1 MCPNEINRAGIPQDT
16 VTVAKKQF
24 DVDKQKLEK
33 NKTNEEIQKE
43 LKSKAGNA
51 GTTIEERNN
60 KKVEDM
66 SLEELQKLDEKIT
79 LEKLETRKAEI
90 QKELKEK
97 GDKMTSEDYIILDVE
112 LQMIDR
118 QIVELKLKQKADVE

>member
-16 VTVAKKQF
+16 VTVGKKQL

-60 KKVEDM
+60 KKVENM

-118 QIVELKLKQKADVE
+118 QIVELKLKQKADAE

>member
-1 MCPNEINRAGIPQDT
+1 MCPNEITRAGIPQDT
-16 VTVAKKQF
+16 VTVGKKQL

-60 KKVEDM
+60 KKVENM

-112 LQMIDR
+112 LQMVDR
-118 QIVELKLKQKADVE
+118 QIVEIKLKQKADAE

>member
-1 MCPNEINRAGIPQDT
+1 MCPNEITRAGIPQDT
-16 VTVAKKQF
+16 VTVGKKQL

-43 LKSKAGNA
+43 LKAKAGNTD
-51 GTTIEERNN
+51 TTIEERNN
-60 KKVEDM
+60 KAVENM

-112 LQMIDR
+112 LQMVDR
-118 QIVELKLKQKADVE
+118 QIVEIKLKQKADAE